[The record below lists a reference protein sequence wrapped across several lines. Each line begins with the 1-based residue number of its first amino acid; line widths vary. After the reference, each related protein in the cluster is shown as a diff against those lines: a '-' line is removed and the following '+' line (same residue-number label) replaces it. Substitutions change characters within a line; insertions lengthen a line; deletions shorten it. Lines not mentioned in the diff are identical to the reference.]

1 MPAIETTPELVQHVY
16 DTTRKRLEII
26 KKRFG
31 QPLTLTEKVL
41 FGHLADPENEVLE
54 RVVPGV
60 VPGPSLRVPVDHG
73 QDRGGVAGSQNV
85 RIAAVRKPLAGGLR
99 QTVIK

>member
-1 MPAIETTPELVQHVY
+1 MAAIETTPNLVQKVY

-26 KKRFG
+26 RNRFN

-54 RVVPGV
+54 RGKAYIQLQPD
-60 VPGPSLRVPVDHG
+60 RVAM
-73 QDRGGVAGSQNV
+73 QDATAQMALLQFMKAG
-85 RIAAVRKPLAGGLR
+85 RKAAALN
-99 QTVIK
+99 